1 MQAFAATSPQNVQRM
16 RNINNSLSAGTRLD
30 KYTITKTLGGGGFSL
45 VYLARD
51 EETGEQVVIKEY
63 LPGKMATRDRNGKV
77 VAISADRSRA
87 FQNGR
92 MLFFQ
97 EASILSALK
106 HPNIVDVKSFFRDNG
121 TVYMIMAYE
130 EGQNLQYYITKR
142 GGRLSDRFLLTVFP
156 PLLRGLKLI
165 HDHGYLHLDI
175 KPGNI
180 HIRTGGNPI
189 LLDFGAVHRR
199 MESRQWQTGQVTT
212 SGFSPIE
219 QYSKKGYVGPWT
231 DIYAIGASM
240 RACIEGKPPQDA
252 RKRQA
257 NDQLKPAVLQYRRQ
271 YPARLLEA
279 IDWALELDPLLRPQS
294 VDEFLEHLPALEE
307 RPAGRGRR
315 FLDRLL
321 GRRR

>member
-1 MQAFAATSPQNVQRM
+1 MK
-16 RNINNSLSAGTRLD
+16 NINNSLRAGTTLD

-63 LPGKMATRDRNGKV
+63 IPGKMATRDRNGKV
-77 VAISADRSRA
+77 VAISAAKSRS

-97 EASILSALK
+97 EASILSAIK
-106 HPNIVDVKSFFRDNG
+106 HPNIVDVKSFFRENG

-142 GGRLSDRFLLTVFP
+142 GGRLSERFLLTVFP
-156 PLLRGLKLI
+156 PLLEGLRLI

-180 HIRTGGNPI
+180 HIRSGGNPI

-199 MESRQWQTGQVTT
+199 MESRQWQSGQVTT

-252 RKRQA
+252 RKRHA
-257 NDQLKPAVLQYRRQ
+257 EDKLKPTAMLFRKQ

-279 IDWALELDPLLRPQS
+279 IDWALEVDPLLRPQS
-294 VDEFLEHLPALEE
+294 IDEFLEHLPKLEDAPQSLGK
-307 RPAGRGRR
+307 RLFR
-315 FLDRLL
+315 RLL
-321 GRRR
+321 GKEK